1 MSNVYI
7 NKIKEIIND
16 PEVKVAI
23 NTKKFEKVYKIF
35 YKNAI
40 VTAFN
45 AIPYLTR
52 IFYNVGIDPLLY
64 MEKVP
69 EYFLINQG
77 KISQINIPKN
87 IKVIGRGSFAGTKII
102 NLNIPEGVEIIEQD
116 AFAAC
121 KFLTNVKLPSTLRV
135 VEIRVFNGCPNI
147 RNIEY
152 AGKKR
157 EFQSLFY
164 NNLESLNYKIV
175 ITCQDGKMK
184 YRKNTKEWVDIK

>member
-1 MSNVYI
+1 MNRYI
-7 NKIKEIIND
+7 NKIKEIVND

-23 NTKKFEKVYKIF
+23 NTKNFEKVYKIF
-35 YKNAI
+35 YEDA
-40 VTAFN
+40 VASALN

-69 EYFLINQG
+69 EYFLIYQG

-87 IKVIGRGSFAGTKII
+87 IKVIGRGSFIGTKII
-102 NLNIPEGVEIIEQD
+102 NLDIPEGVEIIEQD

-121 KFLTNVKLPSTLRV
+121 KFLTNIKLPSTLRA
-135 VEIRVFNGCPNI
+135 VEIRAFNGCPNI
-147 RNIEY
+147 RNIKY
-152 AGKKR
+152 AGTKK

-164 NNLESLNYKIV
+164 NDLEDLNYKIV

-184 YRKNTKEWVDIK
+184 YRKITKEWVDIG